1 MTASIKTVLA
11 GRYRLGPLLGR
22 GGMAEVYE
30 ATDERLDR
38 PVAVKLLL
46 PEFAAQAGM
55 RDRFEAEA
63 RSAARL
69 SHPRLVAVFDS
80 GEDDGTPFIVM
91 ERLPGETLA
100 DRMGDVPLDDAW
112 LRGMAQDV
120 LAALGAAHAA
130 GVVHRDVKPANIL
143 IAADGRAKVA
153 DFGIAKALEEAPSDL
168 TGVNQVLGTPAY
180 LAPERLD
187 GLPATP
193 RSDLYAFGVVL
204 YEALAGVRAFPGT
217 TPLSVAYA
225 IHHSDPPPLDEVR
238 PGLEADLVAAVE
250 RAMDRDPASRYATA
264 AEMAA
269 ALEAGSASAGS
280 ATADST
286 VAMASPAQ
294 ESATVMM
301 PIPAEATTASS
312 DEATAGSKPLW
323 ARGLSGGL
331 VASLGS
337 RTLLIA
343 LLIASLVLIGAV
355 ALAAGGSDAGRPSGP
370 NVASTTTVPPGTP
383 TTLLEAT
390 TTTSVSTAAPTAPSP
405 AGGGSPGRG
414 KGKGKG

>member
-1 MTASIKTVLA
+1 VTASTKMFLA

-30 ATDERLDR
+30 AMDERLAR

-69 SHPRLVAVFDS
+69 SHPSVVAVFDS

-100 DRMGDVPLDDAW
+100 DRMGDIPLDVAW

-120 LAALGAAHAA
+120 LGALGAAHAV

-168 TGVNQVLGTPAY
+168 TGANQVLGTPAY

-225 IHHSDPPPLDEVR
+225 IHHADPPPLDEVR
-238 PGLEADLVAAVE
+238 PGLGADLVATVK
-250 RAMDRDPASRYATA
+250 RAMDRYPASRYATA

-269 ALEAGSASAGS
+269 ALETDSAAAGTAA
-280 ATADST
+280 ADST
-286 VAMASPAQ
+286 VAMASPAP
-294 ESATVMM
+294 ESATVVM
-301 PIPAEATTASS
+301 PIAAGAGTASSNEATTGP
-312 DEATAGSKPLW
+312 EPLW

-331 VASLGS
+331 VASLGR
-337 RTLLIA
+337 RTLLLALFIA
-343 LLIASLVLIGAV
+343 GLVLIGVV
-355 ALAAGGSDAGRPSGP
+355 ALAAGGSDAGRPSGSD
-370 NVASTTTVPPGTP
+370 VTP
-383 TTLLEAT
+383 TTIAPLQAPTTLPEVT
-390 TTTSVSTAAPTAPSP
+390 TTTSASTAAPTAGPP
-405 AGGGSPGRG
+405 AGGGSPGKG
-414 KGKGKG
+414 KGKGKA

>member
-1 MTASIKTVLA
+1 MTAAIEMVLA

-30 ATDERLDR
+30 AMDERLAR
-38 PVAVKLLL
+38 PVAVKVLI
-46 PEFAAQAGM
+46 PEFAAQPGM

-69 SHPRLVAVFDS
+69 AHPSVVAVFDS

-100 DRMGDVPLDDAW
+100 DRMGAGPLEVEW
-112 LRGMAQDV
+112 LRGMARDV
-120 LAALGAAHAA
+120 LGALGAAHAA
-130 GVVHRDVKPANIL
+130 GMVHRDVKPANIL

-168 TGVNQVLGTPAY
+168 TGANQLLGTPAY

-187 GLPATP
+187 GHSATS

-225 IHHSDPPPLDEVR
+225 IHNADPVPLGQAR
-238 PGLEADLVAAVE
+238 PALAADLVTAVE
-250 RAMDRDPASRYATA
+250 RAMHRDPAVRFATA

-269 ALEAGSASAGS
+269 ALEADSAAGR
-280 ATADST
+280 AAADST
-286 VAMASPAQ
+286 VAMASP
-294 ESATVMM
+294 SSPTATVVM
-301 PIPAEATTASS
+301 PLPADAGTASS
-312 DEATAGSKPLW
+312 DEATARPKPFW
-323 ARGLSGGL
+323 ARGLFGGL
-331 VASLGS
+331 MARFGR
-337 RTLLIA
+337 RTRLIA
-343 LLIASLVLIGAV
+343 LLIAGLVLVGVV
-355 ALAAGGSDAGRPSGP
+355 ALAAGGKDAGGPSGGD
-370 NVASTTTVPPGTP
+370 VTP
-383 TTLLEAT
+383 TTTASPQAPTTLPEVTTAT
-390 TTTSVSTAAPTAPSP
+390 PAPTAVPATGPP
-405 AGGGSPGRG
+405 AGGGSPG
-414 KGKGKG
+414 KGKGKRD